1 MHRRFTRQILIVI
14 SSYCF
19 AIPLMVQ
26 ERHYER
32 DFHDRKFSRASLE
45 LQLAFLLGL
54 FWRSV
59 GVKFA
64 TMGSPWVSCHGAP
77 ETPAHSVFAG
87 C

>member
-1 MHRRFTRQILIVI
+1 
-14 SSYCF
+14 
-19 AIPLMVQ
+19 MVQ

-64 TMGSPWVSCHGAP
+64 TMCSPLVSCGRAL
-77 ETPAHSVFAG
+77 ETPAHAVFAG